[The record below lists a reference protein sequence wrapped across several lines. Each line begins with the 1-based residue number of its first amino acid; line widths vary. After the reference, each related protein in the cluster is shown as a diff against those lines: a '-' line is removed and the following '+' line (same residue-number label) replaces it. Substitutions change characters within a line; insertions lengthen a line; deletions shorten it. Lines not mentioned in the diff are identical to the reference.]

1 MSTSKKM
8 MLSVHKKMLAKDLK
22 GIINLPN
29 YDDNQLVEI
38 TILPIKEEKKL
49 SPEEI
54 DNAWRRIDEIM
65 EPVLKNPNFN
75 QNKTLEEYRT
85 ERLEEKYGSFN

>member
-22 GIINLPN
+22 GIVNLPN

-38 TILPIKEEKKL
+38 TILPIKEKTL
-49 SPEEI
+49 TREERKR
-54 DNAWRRIDEIM
+54 ALERIDEIM
-65 EPVLKNPNFN
+65 APALKSPDFDP
-75 QNKTLEEYRT
+75 NKTLDEYRM

>member
-22 GIINLPN
+22 GIVNLPN

-38 TILPIKEEKKL
+38 TILPIKEKTL
-49 SPEEI
+49 TREERKR
-54 DNAWRRIDEIM
+54 ALERIDEIM
-65 EPVLKNPNFN
+65 APALKSPDFDP
-75 QNKTLEEYRT
+75 NKTLDEYRM
-85 ERLEEKYGSFN
+85 ERLEEKYGPFN